1 VSADKAIPT
10 RGACRSPHATNGTA
24 SGSDASRCRGGN
36 QKPNIVGARKA
47 TISWAPSA
55 AAQSP
60 AATSISR
67 TPGTARA
74 RRSRSERHSHQSPAN
89 MSANT
94 GAQRSSPYS
103 RSTKSATRR

>member
-1 VSADKAIPT
+1 MPT
-10 RGACRSPHATNGTA
+10 RGACRSPQATSGTA

-36 QKPNIVGARKA
+36 QKPNMVGARRPA
-47 TISWAPSA
+47 TISWAPNA
-55 AAQSP
+55 AAHSP
-60 AATSISR
+60 AVSSISR

-89 MSANT
+89 VSANT

-103 RSTKSATRR
+103 RSTNSATRR

>member
-1 VSADKAIPT
+1 MSADSAIPT
-10 RGACRSPHATNGTA
+10 RGRRRRPHATSGMA

-89 MSANT
+89 TSANT

-103 RSTKSATRR
+103 RSMNSATNR

>member
-1 VSADKAIPT
+1 MPT
-10 RGACRSPHATNGTA
+10 RGACLSPHATSGTA

-47 TISWAPSA
+47 TISCAPSA

-67 TPGTARA
+67 TPGTACA
-74 RRSRSERHSHQSPAN
+74 RRSRSERHSHHSPAN

-103 RSTKSATRR
+103 RSMNSATRR

>member
-1 VSADKAIPT
+1 MPA
-10 RGACRSPHATNGTA
+10 RGACRSPHAISGMA

-36 QKPNIVGARKA
+36 QNPNMVGARKA
-47 TISWAPSA
+47 TISCAPRM

-60 AATSISR
+60 ATTSISR

-74 RRSRSERHSHQSPAN
+74 RRSRIERHSHQSPAN
-89 MSANT
+89 TSANA

-103 RSTKSATRR
+103 RSMKSATRR

>member
-1 VSADKAIPT
+1 VSADRAMPT
-10 RGACRSPHATNGTA
+10 RGACRSPHAISGMA

-36 QKPNIVGARKA
+36 QNPNIVGARKA
-47 TISWAPSA
+47 TISWAPRA

-74 RRSRSERHSHQSPAN
+74 SRSRIERHSHQTPAN
-89 MSANT
+89 TSANT

-103 RSTKSATRR
+103 RSMKSATRR